1 MMTQR
6 ALSAIL
12 LLSCC
17 PFPAPAQRVRRA
29 PANATIVAP
38 PLAGVVV
45 SFHGALK
52 ELSKKT
58 ILLATDDNQLVT
70 LRRTS
75 KTRFLDQSQQK
86 IKADD
91 IDLDDRVTIEAAED
105 NDLKLLATVVH
116 VDPAPPK
123 KPAEL
128 IRR

>member
-1 MMTQR
+1 MRRRIQ
-6 ALSAIL
+6 AAVL
-12 LLSCC
+12 LLSA
-17 PFPAPAQRVRRA
+17 FPLLVNAQRGRRG
-29 PANATIVAP
+29 PTNAIITAP
-38 PLAGVVV
+38 PLTGVVI

-58 ILLATDDNQLVT
+58 ILLQTDDNQLVT

-75 KTRFLDQSQQK
+75 KTRFLNQEQQ

-91 IDLDDRVTIEAAED
+91 IDLDDKVTIDATEG

-116 VDPAPPK
+116 LDPAPPK

>member
-1 MMTQR
+1 MMR
-6 ALSAIL
+6 RLALSSIL
-12 LLSCC
+12 LLVACS
-17 PFPAPAQRVRRA
+17 FIVTAQRTRRP

-38 PLAGVVV
+38 PLTGVVV

-58 ILLATDDNQLVT
+58 ILLETDDNQLVT

-75 KTRFLDQSQQK
+75 KTRFLNQEQQ

-91 IDLDDRVTIEAAED
+91 IDLDDKVTIDATEG

-116 VDPAPPK
+116 LDPAPPK